1 MNFAKHYDDAGS
13 CFTVDVIVW
22 LHKNKSLSCDLSH
35 KMEAVPRM
43 PMIYFELK
51 QKCRAVEFGP
61 ILKTVHNGV
70 FLLLVM

>member
-43 PMIYFELK
+43 PMLSFELK
-51 QKCRAVEFGP
+51 QRSSGIEFGP
-61 ILKTVHNGV
+61 ILKTVQYTQ
-70 FLLLVM
+70 FL